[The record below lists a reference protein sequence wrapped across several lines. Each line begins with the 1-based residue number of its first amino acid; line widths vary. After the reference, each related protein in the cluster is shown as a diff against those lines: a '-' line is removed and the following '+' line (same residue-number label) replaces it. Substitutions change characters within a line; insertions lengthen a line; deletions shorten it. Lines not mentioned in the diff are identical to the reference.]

1 MGVASAFP
9 AGAPL
14 VVELVHK
21 GRCSDVG
28 CRVGHAGVVAAV
40 VDAVMRVWRQER
52 LRNRIEHGGNV
63 DDKFLSNGENREY
76 DVIRDTHDYVILSSY
91 GPLSRPSEL
100 SH

>member
-1 MGVASAFP
+1 VP
-9 AGAPL
+9 
-14 VVELVHK
+14 
-21 GRCSDVG
+21 C
-28 CRVGHAGVVAAV
+28 CAGVVAAV

-63 DDKFLSNGENREY
+63 DDEFLSNGENREY

-91 GPLSRPSEL
+91 GPVSRPSEL

>member
-14 VVELVHK
+14 VVELVHE

-28 CRVGHAGVVAAV
+28 CRVGHAGVVAAI
-40 VDAVMRVWRQER
+40 VDAVIRVWRQEH
-52 LRNRIEHGGNV
+52 LRNRTEHGDNV
-63 DDKFLSNGENREY
+63 DDEF
-76 DVIRDTHDYVILSSY
+76 DYVILSSY
-91 GPLSRPSEL
+91 DPLSRPSEL

>member
-14 VVELVHK
+14 VVELVHE

-52 LRNRIEHGGNV
+52 LRSRIEHGSNV
-63 DDKFLSNGENREY
+63 DDEFLSNGEDKEY